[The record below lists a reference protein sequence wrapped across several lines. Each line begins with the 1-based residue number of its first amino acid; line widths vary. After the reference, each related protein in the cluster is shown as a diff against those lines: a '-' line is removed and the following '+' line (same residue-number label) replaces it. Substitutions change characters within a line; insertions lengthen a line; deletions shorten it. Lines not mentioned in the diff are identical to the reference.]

1 MNETIEKA
9 PNIITYWIEENEYIE
24 TPTGNLSALAWLA
37 SEKERFKK
45 DGIKTTI
52 QKGRRGNR
60 NCFRL
65 ARVEDKRARESAA

>member
-1 MNETIEKA
+1 MNKTSEKDS
-9 PNIITYWIEENEYIE
+9 NIITYWIEENEYIE
-24 TPTGNLSALAWLA
+24 TPAGYLPALAWLA

-52 QKGRRGNR
+52 QKGRQGNR

-65 ARVEDKRARESAA
+65 ARV